1 MTSQS
6 KLAADKDPQVGWWWD
21 GGHSEFSIT
30 GDATSFKKQT

>member
-21 GGHSEFSIT
+21 GGHSEFSMPPHLKSKPKI
-30 GDATSFKKQT
+30 